1 MPNLAKTF
9 KDEVT
14 RLARKEAKA
23 VVKAACPEHR
33 RRATRSTLADLK
45 QRMTTL
51 EKEIRRL
58 STLLQTLSPPRLS
71 AFTNSSNGSA
81 GKPLPTDLQPSPA
94 SASKIRIT
102 GKGMRSLRRKLG
114 LNPAQLGKLLNVT
127 RFAVYEWEKRNG
139 PLRLRQTTRAAINAI
154 RPLGA
159 REAKA
164 RLQAMAT
171 K

>member
-23 VVKAACPEHR
+23 AIAPTRKPAAAA
-33 RRATRSTLADLK
+33 RATLADLK
-45 QRMTTL
+45 HRMAAL
-51 EKEIRRL
+51 EKELRRF
-58 STLLQTLSPPRLS
+58 STLLQTLSPQRLS
-71 AFTNSSNGSA
+71 APA
-81 GKPLPTDLQPSPA
+81 GKPLPTYSLQPNSLQPSP
-94 SASKIRIT
+94 SPRIT

-139 PLRLRQTTRAAINAI
+139 PLRLRQTTRAAIHAI

-164 RLQAMAT
+164 RLQALAR

>member
-23 VVKAACPEHR
+23 AVKAACPEHR
-33 RRATRSTLADLK
+33 QRAARATLADLK
-45 QRMTTL
+45 HRVAAL
-51 EKEIRRL
+51 EKELRRL
-58 STLLQTLSPPRLS
+58 STLLQTLSPQRPS
-71 AFTNSSNGSA
+71 ASA
-81 GKPLPTDLQPSPA
+81 GKPLPTFSLQPNSLQPSP
-94 SASKIRIT
+94 RLT

-114 LNPAQLGKLLNVT
+114 LNPGQLGQLLNVS

-139 PLRLRQTTRAAINAI
+139 PLRLRQTTRTAIHAI

-164 RLQAMAT
+164 RLQT
-171 K
+171 ITRK